1 MFIVLGRIKTDRSEM
16 RYNRANL
23 KKLESLCKALSY
35 KVRYEQGHFQSGY
48 CRVDDTKVLVI
59 NKFFDVEGRINC
71 LLELLAELPVGDSEL
86 MDEEKIL
93 FEKAIT
99 MRSLQETLD

>member
-1 MFIVLGRIKTDRSEM
+1 MK
-16 RYNRANL
+16 YNRTML
-23 KKLESLCKALSY
+23 KKLETLCKALAY

-48 CRVDDTKVLVI
+48 CRVDESKVLVI

-71 LLELLAELPVGDSEL
+71 LLELLAELPVADAVLSE
-86 MDEEKIL
+86 EEKIL
-93 FEKAIT
+93 FEKAIS